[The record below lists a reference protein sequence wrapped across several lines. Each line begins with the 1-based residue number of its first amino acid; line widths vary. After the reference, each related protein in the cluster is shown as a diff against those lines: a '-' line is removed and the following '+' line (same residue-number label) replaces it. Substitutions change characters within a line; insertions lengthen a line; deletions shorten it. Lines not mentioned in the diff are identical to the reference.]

1 MTAKKCILDN
11 GSIPVVSRAHQAA
24 VEFLGA
30 PVKSALDMSKDTVA
44 RLKETA
50 NAIKFT
56 WVLTDRLKELGFK
69 QGEKI
74 NDYLKNQRS
83 YRESLM
89 RHAEEV
95 IKPFSQLHARNKT
108 AALKVDEI
116 GSVAT
121 LTEINPFMPRTR
133 YETKK
138 DLVEIDGVSMTQA
151 EAWDALN
158 KDLETLRGMDPQAP
172 QVLKNVFDSYRFY
185 RRDLLRSIIQSYKDR
200 EGEGNL
206 ADDEVSPKIYELI
219 QKTKELFAQNDND
232 AYLTL
237 MRSGKYVVNVYRPTS
252 DLNED
257 GTVKNELV
265 VSRFFEGLSEAD
277 EFAQKA
283 RQDVGDPSLVTE
295 FKKTDLE
302 KYMYGSVNRNAVNAF
317 FDKVKPE
324 LEKSLKPDEFSTP
337 EEVERYKKVM
347 DTVHDAALLLY
358 PETSVRRN
366 LVAKRKGTEG
376 FIRDT
381 LQVYAR
387 QADRYSSQIAR
398 IKYNAALDTELKDMQ
413 EQLAKEKDPQRQ
425 RTAADLITELG
436 ARVLAVEGAPTFGSR
451 FANSVNQLGFLWYLG
466 LNPASAIV
474 NMFQVPGVTLPWL
487 SARFEG
493 QVDNV
498 NELAKAF
505 KTVGFLK
512 GRFYTQG
519 SLSERLDDLLKLQDP
534 ELRSEFGLTRDEV
547 EMLRDLDGLGA
558 LRSGMQIYDINSLSD
573 LGGEYSGSFGHA
585 KYIFNKMSGF
595 MFQKAELIN
604 REVTALAAYRLA
616 RKKAMIGKDKPLSKE
631 EAVRFAERAI
641 DQSQGAY
648 AEDQAPRIFMNP
660 AVRVILM
667 FKKFP
672 MHMATVYIQMFKD
685 MLGPDVDPDVRRIA
699 KRQFTGMM
707 GMTGVLAGVAGMPLY
722 YLIRDTANVILG
734 DEDEPYSFDLEFR
747 KFLTEQFGDEAGNMM
762 YRGVL
767 GEFGLDI
774 GSRISYESSFLL
786 GGTDKLP
793 FLGGV
798 LGLRDIRRGET
809 AQETARNAM
818 VEALGA
824 GAGIVDG
831 VFRGYD
837 QFKKGEVIRGVE
849 AMSPAFL
856 RNMIKSGRFATE
868 GALTARGDPI
878 VEDLTTLE
886 IMGQFFGFAPQRLS
900 SQYKINNE
908 IKDIEYE
915 IRDRRAR
922 LMDQYAKAIRT
933 KDRATQ
939 KDVMEE
945 IQQFNKANPVKGLTI
960 TPDSLRRSL
969 AKRETVSQQTERGI
983 FLSPSFRERLREF
996 EGVEDV

>member
-1 MTAKKCILDN
+1 
-11 GSIPVVSRAHQAA
+11 

>member
-1 MTAKKCILDN
+1 
-11 GSIPVVSRAHQAA
+11 
-24 VEFLGA
+24 
-30 PVKSALDMSKDTVA
+30 
-44 RLKETA
+44 
-50 NAIKFT
+50 
-56 WVLTDRLKELGFK
+56 
-69 QGEKI
+69 
-74 NDYLKNQRS
+74 
-83 YRESLM
+83 
-89 RHAEEV
+89 
-95 IKPFSQLHARNKT
+95 
-108 AALKVDEI
+108 
-116 GSVAT
+116 
-121 LTEINPFMPRTR
+121 
-133 YETKK
+133 
-138 DLVEIDGVSMTQA
+138 
-151 EAWDALN
+151 
-158 KDLETLRGMDPQAP
+158 
-172 QVLKNVFDSYRFY
+172 
-185 RRDLLRSIIQSYKDR
+185 
-200 EGEGNL
+200 
-206 ADDEVSPKIYELI
+206 
-219 QKTKELFAQNDND
+219 
-232 AYLTL
+232 
-237 MRSGKYVVNVYRPTS
+237 
-252 DLNED
+252 
-257 GTVKNELV
+257 
-265 VSRFFEGLSEAD
+265 
-277 EFAQKA
+277 
-283 RQDVGDPSLVTE
+283 
-295 FKKTDLE
+295 
-302 KYMYGSVNRNAVNAF
+302 
-317 FDKVKPE
+317 
-324 LEKSLKPDEFSTP
+324 
-337 EEVERYKKVM
+337 
-347 DTVHDAALLLY
+347 
-358 PETSVRRN
+358 
-366 LVAKRKGTEG
+366 
-376 FIRDT
+376 
-381 LQVYAR
+381 
-387 QADRYSSQIAR
+387 
-398 IKYNAALDTELKDMQ
+398 
-413 EQLAKEKDPQRQ
+413 
-425 RTAADLITELG
+425 
-436 ARVLAVEGAPTFGSR
+436 
-451 FANSVNQLGFLWYLG
+451 
-466 LNPASAIV
+466 
-474 NMFQVPGVTLPWL
+474 
-487 SARFEG
+487 
-493 QVDNV
+493 
-498 NELAKAF
+498 
-505 KTVGFLK
+505 
-512 GRFYTQG
+512 
-519 SLSERLDDLLKLQDP
+519 
-534 ELRSEFGLTRDEV
+534 
-547 EMLRDLDGLGA
+547 
-558 LRSGMQIYDINSLSD
+558 
-573 LGGEYSGSFGHA
+573 
-585 KYIFNKMSGF
+585 
-595 MFQKAELIN
+595 
-604 REVTALAAYRLA
+604 
-616 RKKAMIGKDKPLSKE
+616 
-631 EAVRFAERAI
+631 
-641 DQSQGAY
+641 
-648 AEDQAPRIFMNP
+648 
-660 AVRVILM
+660 M

>member
-1 MTAKKCILDN
+1 ML
-11 GSIPVVSRAHQAA
+11 
-24 VEFLGA
+24 
-30 PVKSALDMSKDTVA
+30 
-44 RLKETA
+44 
-50 NAIKFT
+50 
-56 WVLTDRLKELGFK
+56 
-69 QGEKI
+69 
-74 NDYLKNQRS
+74 
-83 YRESLM
+83 
-89 RHAEEV
+89 
-95 IKPFSQLHARNKT
+95 
-108 AALKVDEI
+108 
-116 GSVAT
+116 
-121 LTEINPFMPRTR
+121 
-133 YETKK
+133 
-138 DLVEIDGVSMTQA
+138 
-151 EAWDALN
+151 
-158 KDLETLRGMDPQAP
+158 
-172 QVLKNVFDSYRFY
+172 
-185 RRDLLRSIIQSYKDR
+185 
-200 EGEGNL
+200 
-206 ADDEVSPKIYELI
+206 
-219 QKTKELFAQNDND
+219 
-232 AYLTL
+232 
-237 MRSGKYVVNVYRPTS
+237 
-252 DLNED
+252 
-257 GTVKNELV
+257 
-265 VSRFFEGLSEAD
+265 
-277 EFAQKA
+277 
-283 RQDVGDPSLVTE
+283 
-295 FKKTDLE
+295 
-302 KYMYGSVNRNAVNAF
+302 
-317 FDKVKPE
+317 
-324 LEKSLKPDEFSTP
+324 
-337 EEVERYKKVM
+337 
-347 DTVHDAALLLY
+347 
-358 PETSVRRN
+358 
-366 LVAKRKGTEG
+366 
-376 FIRDT
+376 
-381 LQVYAR
+381 
-387 QADRYSSQIAR
+387 
-398 IKYNAALDTELKDMQ
+398 
-413 EQLAKEKDPQRQ
+413 
-425 RTAADLITELG
+425 
-436 ARVLAVEGAPTFGSR
+436 
-451 FANSVNQLGFLWYLG
+451 
-466 LNPASAIV
+466 
-474 NMFQVPGVTLPWL
+474 QVPGVTLPWL

-493 QVDNV
+493 QVDNLK
-498 NELAKAF
+498 ELTKAYGTLAKLGGKF
-505 KTVGFLK
+505 FTE
-512 GRFYTQG
+512 G
-519 SLSERLDDLLKLQDP
+519 SLSERLSDLLKLQDNQ
-534 ELRSEFGLTRDEV
+534 LRAEYGLTRDEV

-585 KYIFNKMSGF
+585 KYVFNKMAGF
-595 MFQKAELIN
+595 MFQKAELVN

-648 AEDQAPRIFMNP
+648 AEDQAPRIYMNS

-672 MHMATVYIQMFKD
+672 MHMATLYIQMFKD
-685 MLGPDVDPDVRRIA
+685 MLGPDVDPDIRRIA
-699 KRQFTGMM
+699 KRQFTLMM
-707 GMTGVLAGVAGMPLY
+707 AMTGIMAGVAGMPLY
-722 YLIRDTANVILG
+722 YLIRDTANVVLG

-747 KFLTEQFGDEAGNMM
+747 KALMEQFGDEAGNMM

-767 GEFGLDI
+767 GETGLDI

-878 VEDLTTLE
+878 VEDLTTRE

>member
-11 GSIPVVSRAHQAA
+11 GSIPVVSRAHQAV
-24 VEFLGA
+24 VEFLGT

-206 ADDEVSPKIYELI
+206 ADDEVSPKTYELI

-413 EQLAKEKDPQRQ
+413 EQLAKEKDPQKQ

-519 SLSERLDDLLKLQDP
+519 SLSERLSDLLKLQDP